1 MSQPQFVFADGSESE
16 TLTEALTDEDS
27 VGRAADV
34 EFCVWTLSYLQ
45 AVSGPLR
52 ARGEEQ
58 PKRQM

>member
-1 MSQPQFVFADGSESE
+1 MAANQKPTQRRY
-16 TLTEALTDEDS
+16 EDS

-34 EFCVWTLSYLQ
+34 EFCVWTLLSYLQ
-45 AVSGPLR
+45 VVSGPVR

>member
-1 MSQPQFVFADGSESE
+1 MFVDGSESE

-34 EFCVWTLSYLQ
+34 EFCVWTLLSYLQ
-45 AVSGPLR
+45 AVSGLLR

-58 PKRQM
+58 PKVRCERVL

>member
-1 MSQPQFVFADGSESE
+1 MRTVWGGLQMLSFV
-16 TLTEALTDEDS
+16 
-27 VGRAADV
+27 
-34 EFCVWTLSYLQ
+34 CWTLFSYLQ